1 MRLFLKKN
9 RNQVIFQFGTQNFQC
24 FGDVEL
30 HTFDGNAELFRYLF
44 VRSILITAQYK
55 NLPALVRHTFQ
66 CFLYDMLYF
75 RIKDRI
81 RFAGFQCRDSQVQ
94 FPLAMAIYLF
104 FGPKTHLQMCQ
115 IVERFVFDDSQQQTV
130 QIGIFFPLIP
140 ACALF
145 FSGIPE
151 FLHPFS
157 QYLCG
162 LLPVLPRQ
170 REQRLLPPGRAVL

>member
-1 MRLFLKKN
+1 
-9 RNQVIFQFGTQNFQC
+9 
-24 FGDVEL
+24 
-30 HTFDGNAELFRYLF
+30 
-44 VRSILITAQYK
+44 
-55 NLPALVRHTFQ
+55 
-66 CFLYDMLYF
+66 MLYF

-140 ACALF
+140 VF
-145 FSGIPE
+145 PQSN
-151 FLHPFS
+151 H
-157 QYLCG
+157 
-162 LLPVLPRQ
+162 
-170 REQRLLPPGRAVL
+170 

>member
-130 QIGIFFPLIP
+130 QIGILFALIP
-140 ACALF
+140 VF
-145 FSGIPE
+145 PQSN
-151 FLHPFS
+151 H
-157 QYLCG
+157 
-162 LLPVLPRQ
+162 
-170 REQRLLPPGRAVL
+170 

>member
-104 FGPKTHLQMCQ
+104 FA
-115 IVERFVFDDSQQQTV
+115 EDA
-130 QIGIFFPLIP
+130 P
-140 ACALF
+140 ADVPN
-145 FSGIPE
+145 S
-151 FLHPFS
+151 
-157 QYLCG
+157 
-162 LLPVLPRQ
+162 
-170 REQRLLPPGRAVL
+170 

>member
-115 IVERFVFDDSQQQTV
+115 IVERRLESSSHLSLFSHRVIIDS
-130 QIGIFFPLIP
+130 INISSASCLSLI
-140 ACALF
+140 
-145 FSGIPE
+145 
-151 FLHPFS
+151 
-157 QYLCG
+157 
-162 LLPVLPRQ
+162 
-170 REQRLLPPGRAVL
+170 

>member
-9 RNQVIFQFGTQNFQC
+9 RNQVTFSSVRRIFNG

-94 FPLAMAIYLF
+94 FPAGYGYLSLLR
-104 FGPKTHLQMCQ
+104 PEDAPAD
-115 IVERFVFDDSQQQTV
+115 VPDS
-130 QIGIFFPLIP
+130 
-140 ACALF
+140 
-145 FSGIPE
+145 
-151 FLHPFS
+151 
-157 QYLCG
+157 
-162 LLPVLPRQ
+162 
-170 REQRLLPPGRAVL
+170 